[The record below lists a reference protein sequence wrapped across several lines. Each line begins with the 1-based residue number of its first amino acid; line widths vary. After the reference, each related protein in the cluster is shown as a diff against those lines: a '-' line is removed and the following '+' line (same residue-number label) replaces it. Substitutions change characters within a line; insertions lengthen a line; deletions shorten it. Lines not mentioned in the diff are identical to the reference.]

1 MRYFTIEELSKSA
14 TARRLGIDNT
24 PTPIAKANLEKL
36 VDKVLDP
43 LRAAYGRS
51 IIVTS
56 GYRSREL
63 NSAVGG
69 AATSQHRT
77 GEAADIEAATQDR
90 AANKRLYDLI
100 IALNLPYDQLINE
113 FDYDWVHV
121 SFGARNRRQRLRAYK
136 DANGRTKYQEL

>member
-43 LRAAYGRS
+43 LRAAYGRP

-136 DANGRTKYQEL
+136 DTNGRTKYQEL